1 MVWDILLWIAGV
13 ALLIV
18 GLFTM
23 VISYRK
29 EWIAK
34 LRRDPSMVGL
44 GLALVS
50 IGFFFWIKLWVNEA
64 NLIF

>member
-34 LRRDPSMVGL
+34 LRWNPSMVGL
-44 GLALVS
+44 GLALVA
-50 IGFFFWIKLWVNEA
+50 IGFFFLDKVVGK
-64 NLIF
+64 